1 MKESAAKRVPSICV
15 SVIKPPDH
23 MIVAN
28 VGGLLP
34 CKNRAITSEV
44 LGEELVLEL
53 GVVHG
58 GAGEAVRWVI
68 RGPALGPWGGI
79 RPRFDSRG

>member
-1 MKESAAKRVPSICV
+1 
-15 SVIKPPDH
+15 
-23 MIVAN
+23 
-28 VGGLLP
+28 LP

-68 RGPALGPWGGI
+68 RSLALGPWGEI